1 MGPPVYHSLCRAG
14 VTFALS
20 AALMES
26 ITTLQRLKGR
36 DRHHVGGVPVD
47 GDVFSERVRYADVS
61 LDKQR
66 ITRAERN
73 LYLAGFALTL
83 LFVIARIVELM
94 VDAAVVEDERD
105 AAKKRLDDAGSF
117 GSTSD
122 IPLQDGA
129 RSESSLRQRPGAPTS
144 KSD

>member
-1 MGPPVYHSLCRAG
+1 
-14 VTFALS
+14 
-20 AALMES
+20 MES
-26 ITTLQRLKGR
+26 ITTLRRLKGR
-36 DRHHVGGVPVD
+36 DRHHIGGVPPVD

-94 VDAAVVEDERD
+94 VDGAVVEDERD
-105 AAKKRLDDAGSF
+105 AAKKRLDDASSLGT
-117 GSTSD
+117 TSD
-122 IPLQDGA
+122 IPVHDGV